1 VSSLSI
7 YCHSRYSFS
16 GPRTTVEY
24 VDEAG
29 DGIGHGHGYGNGNAI
44 GDGVKVVALGG

>member
-1 VSSLSI
+1 MSSLSI

-24 VDEAG
+24 VDVAG
-29 DGIGHGHGYGNGNAI
+29 VGIGHGNGYGI
-44 GDGVKVVALGG
+44 GDGVEVVALGG